1 MFLIQSGDGNTNNKC
16 DGILSNHR
24 AFGTQRY
31 VKDVQL
37 CKYKV
42 QIVLQRTLT
51 TKGRVKKKVIFI
63 TFGAGQGG
71 GSARV
76 NYHFLFFFCS

>member
-1 MFLIQSGDGNTNNKC
+1 MFFIQLGDGNTNNKC

-37 CKYKV
+37 CKYKA
-42 QIVLQRTLT
+42 QTVLQRTLI
-51 TKGRVKKKVIFI
+51 K
-63 TFGAGQGG
+63 
-71 GSARV
+71 
-76 NYHFLFFFCS
+76 